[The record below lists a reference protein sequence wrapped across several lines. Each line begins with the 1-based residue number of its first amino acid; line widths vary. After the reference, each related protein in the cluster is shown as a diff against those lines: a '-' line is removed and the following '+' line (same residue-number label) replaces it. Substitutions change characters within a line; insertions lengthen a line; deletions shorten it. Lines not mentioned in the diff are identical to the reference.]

1 MTGLYIDISD
11 YVYTPEEEAVEEAVK
26 RLPKYT
32 EEYDWYESRL

>member
-11 YVYTPEEEAVEEAVK
+11 YVCTPEEEAVEEVVE

-32 EEYDWYESRL
+32 EEYVWYESRL

>member
-11 YVYTPEEEAVEEAVK
+11 YVYTPEVEAVEEAVK

-32 EEYDWYESRL
+32 EEYD

>member
-11 YVYTPEEEAVEEAVK
+11 YVYTPEVETVEVVVN

-32 EEYDWYESRL
+32 EEYVWYESRL